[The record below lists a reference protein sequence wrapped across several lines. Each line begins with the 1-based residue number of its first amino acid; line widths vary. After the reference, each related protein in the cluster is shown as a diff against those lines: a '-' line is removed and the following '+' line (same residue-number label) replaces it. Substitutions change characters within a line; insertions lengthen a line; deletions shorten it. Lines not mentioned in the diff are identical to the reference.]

1 METKNNLDQV
11 KLDSTTADELLQ
23 ELHTIANNE
32 GTDVAK
38 NVASSWINELREKIN
53 YHGQLYYNEDRPEI
67 SDAQYDELVHQLV
80 ALENQYPDLVTSDSP
95 TQRVGGAPIEAF
107 QKVTHRVPMLSLD
120 NAFNAGDLRAFDQRV
135 KKLSGRDEI
144 AYVLELKIDGLTAV
158 LTYENG
164 KLARGATRGDG
175 EVGEDV
181 THNIRTIKSIPQ
193 TLKKPVSIDIRGE
206 VYMKKQAF
214 SELNAVREERGE
226 ALFANPRNAAAGSVR
241 QLDSRIAAERSLDYL
256 AYDLIYLG
264 DGGLTSHM
272 QVLEYLEELG
282 FTVNERQR
290 CADIEEVIKLTEE
303 WAEERNNHPFEI
315 DGLVIKIDDL
325 ALRDELGTTAKSPR
339 WAMAYKF
346 PAQQKTTKVLD
357 IIPSVG
363 RTGVI
368 TPVASLEPVEVAGST
383 VSRATLHN
391 EDELRRKDVRIG
403 DTVVIQKAG
412 DVIPEVVRVVTEER
426 SGEEKE
432 FVMPTECPVCHGP
445 VLREPGEA
453 VHRCVNTL
461 ACSAQIKEG
470 IVHFVAR
477 DAMNLEGIGPSL
489 IDQLLEK
496 GLIKD
501 VADLYYLTKDQLLG
515 LERMGEKSAQNAIG
529 AIEESKERS
538 LDRLIFALGIRH
550 VGSGTARL
558 LTEKY
563 KSIDALLEAQADEL
577 LEVDEIGPKSAESI
591 ANFFAQQ
598 RNRDL
603 IEKLRQGGVKMEMAV
618 VEEAAADTSL
628 AGQTFVFTGSLEKL
642 ARSEAQEMVLKRGG
656 KVSSSVSKKTN
667 YVVYGADPGSK
678 YEKAVELNVQTL
690 TEEEFMRLIGEQ
702 SEL

>member
-1 METKNNLDQV
+1 MERKNNPQIHLNT
-11 KLDSTTADELLQ
+11 LTTEELLQ
-23 ELHTIANNE
+23 ELQDTASKD
-32 GTDVAK
+32 GSDAAK
-38 NVASSWINELREKIN
+38 NNASNWVKELREQIN
-53 YHGQLYYNEDRPEI
+53 YHAQRYYNEDAPEI
-67 SDAQYDELVHQLV
+67 GDVEYDQLMQKLV
-80 ALENQYPDLVTSDSP
+80 ALENRYPDLVTSDSP
-95 TQRVGGAPIEAF
+95 TQRVGGVPIDAF
-107 QKVTHRVPMLSLD
+107 QKVTHRIPMLSLD
-120 NAFNAGDLRAFDQRV
+120 NAFNAEDLRAFDQRV
-135 KKLSGRDEI
+135 KKLSGRDDI

-164 KLARGATRGDG
+164 KLVRGATRGDG

-181 THNIRTIKSIPQ
+181 THNIKTIKSIPPL
-193 TLKKPVSIDIRGE
+193 LKKPVSLDIRGE

-214 SELNAVREERGE
+214 SELNSAREERGE

-241 QLDSRIAAERSLDYL
+241 QLDPRIAAERSLDYL

-264 DGGLTSHM
+264 EGGLDSHI

-282 FTVNERQR
+282 FTVNQRQR
-290 CADIEEVIKLTEE
+290 CEGIEQVIKLTEE

-368 TPVASLEPVEVAGST
+368 TPVAALEPVEVAGST

-412 DVIPEVVRVVTEER
+412 DVIPEVVRVVTVDR
-426 SGEEKE
+426 TGEEKE
-432 FVMPTECPVCHGP
+432 FIMPTECPVCRGP

-453 VHRCVNTL
+453 VHRCTNNL
-461 ACSAQIKEG
+461 ACPAQIKEG
-470 IVHFVAR
+470 IVHFVSR

-501 VADLYYLTKDQLLG
+501 VADLYYLKKEQLFD
-515 LERMGEKSAQNAIG
+515 LERMGEKSAQNAMD

-563 KSIDALLEAQADEL
+563 RSIDDLMQAQAEEL

-603 IEKLRQGGVKMEMAV
+603 IEKLRQGGVKMEMEV
-618 VEEAAADTSL
+618 KDEVAANASL
-628 AGQTFVFTGSLEKL
+628 VGQTFVFTGSLEKL
-642 ARSEAQEMVLKRGG
+642 SRSEAQEMVLKRGG
-656 KVSSSVSKKTN
+656 KVSSSVSKKTS

-678 YEKAVELNVQTL
+678 YEKAVELNVKTL
-690 TEEEFMRLIGEQ
+690 TEEKFMELIGQ
-702 SEL
+702 